1 MTKNFIL
8 FLVIFLATAQAS
20 LVFSEEVVT
29 VSSTKTPP
37 VIDGILDDTA
47 WGKAA
52 TFENFKTIKPDYGKE
67 PSQKTI
73 VYMTYD
79 AENLYFAFRC
89 FDTEPDKIKTSV
101 SSRDNMFQDDNITI
115 MLDTFNTMQEAYGL
129 FMNPEG
135 IQGDAMIN
143 ADGNGDASF
152 DMVWYSKGVVDDKGY
167 AVECRIPLQSIRFPG
182 KESITLRVAF
192 FRQIIRTSEQFSNP
206 PMYADE
212 GSILKQSQPVSVSG
226 WKYKRVVEILPALT
240 HSTRQSSSQGKM
252 QTDEK
257 NTDFSLTGK
266 VGLTSDLTLDGTYN
280 PDFSQVEADA
290 GQIDVNLR
298 YELFYPEKRPFFL
311 EGNDI
316 FQFAGNVE
324 EGPLATVVH
333 TRTII
338 NPVFGLKMAGK
349 LGRRSSLAAI
359 YALDDLTDD
368 PVDSHPD
375 FMIGRYKFAL
385 KEDSYIGGFYTGKE
399 YGRGFNRVVGADGR
413 FRLTQ
418 ASFADFHLFG
428 AFTQRNGS
436 ADTSTDH
443 ALGLHYQYGTRKV
456 IIDLGYQDISPN
468 FQVDT
473 GYVTRTGI
481 RRASVFGMYRF
492 YPKSD
497 FFQRIE
503 PFYWSFHLYDTTDKM
518 FETVNLFTL
527 RFWLPRSTMFRI
539 DALIANEV
547 FAGKRFGR
555 GGPRIQATSQITK
568 HIFLILFLGRTGS
581 VYYDPA
587 DPYQGYGTRMMGSLQ
602 FQPMEKLNFSLN
614 ISYIDFFRKSDKQKI
629 YDYAIIRSRNTFQV
643 NKYLFL
649 RAILEYNSYRDRLT
663 LDTLVS
669 FTYIP
674 GTVIYAGYGSAFE
687 KREWDGQAY
696 LESEGFHETKRGFFF
711 KVSYLWRL

>member
-1 MTKNFIL
+1 MARKIIIVLIL
-8 FLVIFLATAQAS
+8 FIAVLQSSKLYA
-20 LVFSEEVVT
+20 EEVVT
-29 VSSTKTPP
+29 IAITKTPP
-37 VIDGILDDTA
+37 EIDGILDDDIWETA
-47 WGKAA
+47 TK
-52 TFENFKTIKPDYGKE
+52 FENFKTIEPDYGKE
-67 PSQKTI
+67 PGQKT
-73 VYMTYD
+73 VAYMTYD
-79 AENLYFAFRC
+79 AENIYFAARC
-89 FDTEPDKIKTSV
+89 FDNEPDKIKTSV
-101 SSRDNMFQDDNITI
+101 SSRDNMFGDDNVII
-115 MLDTFNTMQEAYGL
+115 MLDTFNTMQEAFGFFL
-129 FMNPEG
+129 NPEG

-143 ADGNGDASF
+143 SDGNGDPSF
-152 DMVWYSKGVVDDKGY
+152 DMVWYSKGVIDDEGY

-182 KESITLRVAF
+182 KETITLRVAI
-192 FRQIIRTSEQFSNP
+192 FRQIIRTSELSSFP
-206 PMYADE
+206 PMFAE
-212 GSILKQSQPVSVSG
+212 KGSIIKQSQPVSVTG
-226 WKYKRVVEILPALT
+226 WKFKRVVEILPALT
-240 HSTRQSSSQGKM
+240 HSTRQSAAQGKM

-338 NPVFGLKMAGK
+338 NPVFGLKLSGKPGRKSSMAT
-349 LGRRSSLAAI
+349 I
-359 YALDDLTDD
+359 YALDNLPDD
-368 PVDSHPD
+368 PIDAHPD
-375 FMIGRYKFAL
+375 FMIARYKFAL

-399 YGRGFNRVVGADGR
+399 YGKGFNRVVGADGR

-418 ASFADFHLFG
+418 TSIADFHLFG

-436 ADTSTDH
+436 TETSSDH

-456 IIDLGYQDISPN
+456 IIDLGYQDISKN

-481 RRASVFGMYRF
+481 RRFSAFAMYRF
-492 YPKSD
+492 YPKSK

-503 PFYWSFHLYDTTDKM
+503 PFYWSYHIYDTEHKM
-518 FETVNLFTL
+518 FETLNLFTL
-527 RFWLPRSTMFRI
+527 RFWLPRSTQFRV
-539 DALIANEV
+539 DTLLANEV
-547 FAGKRFGR
+547 FAGERFGR
-555 GGPRIQATSQITK
+555 GGVGFQTTSQITK
-568 HIFLILFLGRTGS
+568 HFFWSLFYRYTGAI
-581 VYYDPA
+581 YYDPE
-587 DPYQGYGTRMMGSLQ
+587 DPYQGYGNRFGGHLQ
-602 FQPMEKLNFSLN
+602 YQPIEKLSFILN
-614 ISYIDFFRKSDKQKI
+614 VSYVDFFRDSDKQKI
-629 YDYAIIRSRNTFQV
+629 YDYAIIRSRNTFQL

-649 RAILEYNSYRDRLT
+649 RAILEYNSFQDRLT

-687 KREWDGQAY
+687 KLEWDGFDY
-696 LESEGFHETKRGFFF
+696 RESENFHETKRGVFF
-711 KVSYLWRL
+711 KVSYLWRF

>member
-1 MTKNFIL
+1 MKRKIAIVSAL
-8 FLVIFLATAQAS
+8 FTIMLLSAALYAEEIVIIHPA
-20 LVFSEEVVT
+20 
-29 VSSTKTPP
+29 KTPP
-37 VIDGILDDTA
+37 SIDGILDEAT
-47 WGKAA
+47 WNEAA
-52 TFENFKTIKPDYGKE
+52 QFENFKTIKPDYGQE

-73 VYMTYD
+73 AYMTYD

-101 SSRDNMFQDDNITI
+101 SSRDNMFQDDNII
-115 MLDTFNTMQEAYGL
+115 VMLDTFNTMQEAYGL
-129 FMNPEG
+129 FLNPEG

-143 ADGNGDASF
+143 ADGNGDESF
-152 DMVWYSKGVVDDKGY
+152 DMVWYSKGVIDEEGY
-167 AVECRIPLQSIRFPG
+167 TVECRIPLQSIRFPS
-182 KESITLRVAF
+182 KEAITLRVAF
-192 FRQIIRTSEQFSNP
+192 FRQIIRTSEQFSYP
-206 PMYADE
+206 PMYADK
-212 GSILKQSQPVSVSG
+212 GSLLKQSQPVSVTG

-240 HSTRQSSSQGKM
+240 HITRQSAAEGKM
-252 QTDEK
+252 QTDEE

-266 VGLTSDLTLDGTYN
+266 IGLTSDLTLDSTYN

-290 GQIDVNLR
+290 GQIDINLR
-298 YELFYPEKRPFFL
+298 YELFFPEKRPFFL

-316 FQFAGNVE
+316 FQFAGTVE

-338 NPVFGLKMAGK
+338 NPIFGLKMAGK
-349 LGRRSSLAAI
+349 LSRKSSLATI
-359 YALDDLTDD
+359 YARDDLPGD
-368 PVDSHPD
+368 PIDTHPD
-375 FMIGRYKFAL
+375 FLIGRYKFAL

-399 YGRGFNRVVGADGR
+399 YGRGYNRVIGADGR

-418 ASFADFHLFG
+418 TSIADFHLFG

-436 ADTSTDH
+436 SETSSDH
-443 ALGLHYQYGTRKV
+443 ALGLHYQYGTRKMIV
-456 IIDLGYQDISPN
+456 DLGYQDISQN

-481 RRASVFGMYRF
+481 RRLSAFAMYRF

-503 PFYWSFHLYDTTDKM
+503 PFYWSYHIYDTEYET

-539 DALIANEV
+539 DTLLANEAY
-547 FAGKRFGR
+547 AGERFGR
-555 GGPRIQATSQITK
+555 GGAGFQAGSQITK
-568 HIFLILFLGRTGS
+568 HVLLNLFFRRTGS
-581 VYYDPA
+581 VYYDPEE
-587 DPYQGYGTRMMGSLQ
+587 PFQGYGNRIGAYLQ
-602 FQPMEKLNFSLN
+602 YQPIDKLSFILN
-614 ISYIDFFRKSDKQKI
+614 LSYIDFFRDSDKQKI
-629 YDYAIIRSRNTFQV
+629 YDYAIIRSRNTFQI

-649 RAILEYNSYRDRLT
+649 RAILEYNSFRERLT
-663 LDTLVS
+663 VDTLVS

-687 KREWDGQAY
+687 KLEWDGQDY
-696 LESEGFHETKRGFFF
+696 LASDNYHETKRGFFF
-711 KVSYLWRL
+711 KVSYLWRF